1 MTDMQIMFGFREIAV
16 NHLERTPEFWSVIL
30 PVVKQ
35 QLNGLDRSTPRA
47 LVMAI

>member
-1 MTDMQIMFGFREIAV
+1 MTDMQIMFAFREIAM
-16 NHLERTPEFWSVIL
+16 NHLERTPDFWNVIL

-35 QLNGLDRSTPRA
+35 QLNGLDRNTPRA

>member
-35 QLNGLDRSTPRA
+35 QLNGLDRSTPKA